1 MLNYIWGGMI
11 LLAIVIA
18 AFTGNMPALTNA
30 AIDSAR
36 EAIMLCIT
44 ILGVLSMWTGLLTV
58 ADKAGLVQSL
68 SNKSKP
74 VLRYLF
80 PDLGR
85 DHPAHE
91 PIATNFIANILGLGW
106 AATPSG
112 LRAMKVLQ
120 KDNPIK
126 DTATRSMRMFM
137 VINMSSLQLVT
148 ISVVAYRA
156 QYGSVNPSEIIG
168 PGLLITVATTFVAVG
183 FCKILERF
191 ERPDKP

>member
-11 LLAIVIA
+11 LFAIIIA
-18 AFTGNMPALTNA
+18 AFTGNIPALTNA
-30 AIDSAR
+30 ALESAR

-58 ADKAGLVQSL
+58 ADKAGLVESL
-68 SNKSKP
+68 SRRSKP

-120 KDNPIK
+120 KENTTK

-156 QYGSVNPSEIIG
+156 QYGSANPSEIIG
-168 PGLLITVATTFVAVG
+168 PGLLITLATTVVAVA

-191 ERPDKP
+191 EKRD

>member
-11 LLAIVIA
+11 LLAIIVA
-18 AFTGNMPALTNA
+18 AFTGNIPALTQ
-30 AIDSAR
+30 AILESAR

-58 ADKAGLVQSL
+58 ADKAGLVESL
-68 SNKSKP
+68 AKKSKP
-74 VLRYLF
+74 ILRYLF
-80 PDLGR
+80 PELGR
-85 DHPAHE
+85 NHPAHE

-112 LRAMKVLQ
+112 LRAMKMLQ
-120 KDNPIK
+120 RDNRSK
-126 DTATRSMRMFM
+126 DTATPSMRMFM

-156 QYGSVNPSEIIG
+156 QYGSANPSEIIG
-168 PGLLITVATTFVAVG
+168 PGLLITLATTVIAVA
-183 FCKILERF
+183 FCKVLERF
-191 ERPDKP
+191 KL

>member
-11 LLAIVIA
+11 LLAIVVA

-74 VLRYLF
+74 ILRYLF

-112 LRAMKVLQ
+112 LRAMEVLQ
-120 KDNPIK
+120 KDNKTK

-156 QYGSVNPSEIIG
+156 QYNSLNPSEIIG
-168 PGLLITVATTFVAVG
+168 PGLLITIATTFVAVA
-183 FCKILERF
+183 FCKVLEKF
-191 ERPDKP
+191 ERK